1 MDAMSQDGNKKK
13 YKTPHWVQIWFLSRS
28 RDNWKAKYKQRTAE
42 AKRLKNHIYD
52 VKRSR
57 QNWEKQVDKLKNVA
71 APIHQINPDGSLW
84 RTAHRFHAFG
94 PQPALALRM
103 FPRSLDAFLLVHLP
117 PDLHD
122 LAHQSQRLALLI

>member
-52 VKRSR
+52 VTRSR
-57 QNWEKQVDKLKNVA
+57 ENWQKQVDKLKEENA
-71 APIHQINPDGSLW
+71 ALREQAALKKYGQHDRANFGETS
-84 RTAHRFHAFG
+84 RTAVR
-94 PQPALALRM
+94 
-103 FPRSLDAFLLVHLP
+103 
-117 PDLHD
+117 
-122 LAHQSQRLALLI
+122 